1 MRRPPSKFVSPP
13 CHVVVDVN
21 DNRYRHRQQLLSPLP
36 QSTTTTAKNQRLLF
50 VTDGGNDD
58 YH

>member
-21 DNRYRHRQQLLSPLP
+21 DNRYRRRQQLLSPLP
-36 QSTTTTAKNQRLLF
+36 QSTTTTAKNQRLSF
-50 VTDGGNDD
+50 VTNGGNDD
-58 YH
+58 HR